1 MTDKLTLSPRLSAAA
16 DLVRQNA
23 LVADVGTDHAYLPI
37 ALCLDGKVRG
47 GVVSD
52 INQGPITRAR
62 ENITKYGLDDRLC
75 AVRTNGLSGIDI
87 YHPED
92 IMILGMGGE
101 LIATIIGDAPWTK
114 AHDIH
119 LVLQPMTHPEH
130 LRAHLSANGYAITDE
145 RIVREEDKIYQIILS
160 CYTGKSYTLS
170 EEELLLGKVNIER
183 GGDSLCA
190 LADHYIST
198 LSRKVNGMESA
209 GVSATAERTLID
221 KIHKAKH
228 KGESI

>member
-16 DLVRQNA
+16 DLVRQDA

-37 ALCLDGKVRG
+37 ALCLDGRARG

-62 ENITKYGLDDRLC
+62 ENITKYRLEDRLC
-75 AVRTNGLSGIDI
+75 AVRTNGLWGIDI
-87 YHPED
+87 YRPED

-101 LIATIIGDAPWTK
+101 LIATIIGDAQWTK
-114 AHDIH
+114 DPAIH
-119 LVLQPMTHPEH
+119 LILQPMTHPEH
-130 LRAHLSANGYAITDE
+130 LRAHLAANGYAIIDE

-160 CYTGKSYTLS
+160 RYTGEAYTLS
-170 EEELLLGKVNIER
+170 EEQLLLGKINVER
-183 GGDSLCA
+183 GGDSLYA

-198 LSRKVNGMESA
+198 LSRKIKGMESA
-209 GVSATAERTLID
+209 GVSATAERALID